1 MKTNRQSFRMSPE
14 RKHLLR
20 LEWISLV
27 YLALFVLAV
36 LAPSLVTR
44 GLFGIAEQHVEEVLI
59 FVFGL
64 TGLATFSIYQR
75 VMERKELEHQAAKTE
90 SERARRE
97 LVESYRYIGSVNRQ
111 IEVLKRLANETSH
124 GIVESD
130 RLRKDLLTT
139 LTAEAAASVGAT
151 AAFIRY
157 VEVAKGRTEYELA
170 HAHDG
175 VPGFRVSNKE
185 LVKVHDSGAAHAYI
199 RSDDQTELLVVP
211 SDHSD
216 VPIRAFLVIP
226 AVSTDATHVDTSL
239 LKVFANQ
246 AGLLYHTLG
255 KRRLQPPLQLVG
267 ETTKQV
273 VGEIA

>member
-1 MKTNRQSFRMSPE
+1 MAPE
-14 RKHLLR
+14 RRSQLR

-36 LAPSLVTR
+36 LAPSLVTH
-44 GLFGIAEQHVEEVLI
+44 GFFGIAEQHVEEGMI
-59 FVFGL
+59 FIFGL

-75 VMERKELEHQAAKTE
+75 IMERKELEHEAAKSE

-111 IEVLKRLANETSH
+111 IEVLKRLANETAN

-130 RLRKDLLTT
+130 RLWKDLLTS
-139 LTAEAAASVGAT
+139 LTAEAAASVGAPS
-151 AAFIRY
+151 AIIRY
-157 VEVAKGRTEYELA
+157 VEIAKVRTEFELM
-170 HAHDG
+170 HALEG
-175 VPGFRVSNKE
+175 QQGFRVANKD
-185 LVKVHDSGAAHAYI
+185 LVKVHASGAAHAYI
-199 RSDDQTELLVVP
+199 RSDDGRELLVVP
-211 SDHSD
+211 SDHAD
-216 VPIRAFLVIP
+216 VPVKAFLVISSN
-226 AVSTDATHVDTSL
+226 AADAAGIDASL

-255 KRRLQPPLQLVG
+255 KRRSLQPPLQLIG

-273 VGEIA
+273 VGEIN